1 MIETLQIIWNAPIEL
16 RVIILAVPVCF
27 AFYYYKNLSNY
38 KYNWLCHCK
47 ICKLLR
53 VVKLK

>member
-1 MIETLQIIWNAPIEL
+1 MIETLQIFWNAPIEL
-16 RVIILAVPVCF
+16 RVIILAVPTCF